1 MKKTIS
7 FLLAIWIFSLPVC
20 ADSYCVM
27 IDDDNTIVEEK
38 NMHEQQSVAS
48 ISKIMTAVIALE
60 QGSLQDTWTIGKEIN
75 GVYGSAIYLKEG
87 QDVTL
92 EDLVYGLMLRSGNDA
107 AVEIATHLA
116 NDEKTFVDWMNKKA
130 QELGMNDTIFH
141 NASGLDEEDDGNL
154 SSAYDMAL
162 LMSYAMKN
170 EDFRR
175 ITGSEYYTSTFHYRW
190 KNKNRLL
197 FDYEFT
203 NGGKT
208 GFTKKA
214 GRTLVTSASYN
225 GLESVVVTLRTDDD
239 FAFHKEKHTTVFQ
252 EYEVIEVLPAGTFQV
267 AGKKITVDQPVRIS
281 VKKSEQ
287 EQLEIKS
294 HFESKKLIVEVMNQD
309 QVQVFEYSLSSKSGG
324 LRS

>member
-1 MKKTIS
+1 M
-7 FLLAIWIFSLPVC
+7 FLLPVR

-48 ISKIMTAVIALE
+48 ISKIMTAVVALE
-60 QGSLQDTWTIGKEIN
+60 QGSLQDRWIVGDEITKA
-75 GVYGSAIYLKEG
+75 YGSAIYLKVG
-87 QDVTL
+87 QEVTL
-92 EDLVYGLMLRSGNDA
+92 EDLLYGLMLRSGNDA
-107 AVEIATHLA
+107 ALEIATHLA
-116 NDEKTFVDWMNKKA
+116 NDEKTFVDWMNNKA
-130 QELGMNDTIFH
+130 QALGMNDTIFH

-154 SSAYDMAL
+154 SSAYDMAI

-175 ITGSEYYTSTFHYRW
+175 ITGSEYYTSTFNYRW

-197 FDYEFT
+197 FEYEFT

-214 GRTLVTSASYN
+214 GRTLVTSASYQ
-225 GLESVVVTLRTDDD
+225 GMESIVVTLKTEDD
-239 FAFHKEKHTTVFQ
+239 FDFHKEKHSAVFQ
-252 EYEVIEVLPAGTFQV
+252 NYEVMELVPAGTFYV
-267 AGKKITVDQPVRIS
+267 KGKKVDIQQPIRMS

-287 EQLEIKS
+287 GQISIQS
-294 HFESKKLIVEVMNQD
+294 HIESKKLIVEVMNQD
-309 QVQVFEYSLSSKSGG
+309 QVQVFEYSLSSTSGG
-324 LRS
+324 FLS